1 MLNEPRRG
9 RVSEL
14 SGACHTFFNFA
25 SFGNCCGIPRA
36 PAANS
41 SPSANGTRS
50 HWCLMELNERM
61 PIYLDGTGAHAY
73 PPLEGMASR

>member
-1 MLNEPRRG
+1 MNPGGEGRLNSLAL
-9 RVSEL
+9 VTL
-14 SGACHTFFNFA
+14 SSTSHH
-25 SFGNCCGIPRA
+25 SGIAVGP

-41 SPSANGTRS
+41 SPTPNGTRS

-73 PPLEGMASR
+73 PPLEGTASR